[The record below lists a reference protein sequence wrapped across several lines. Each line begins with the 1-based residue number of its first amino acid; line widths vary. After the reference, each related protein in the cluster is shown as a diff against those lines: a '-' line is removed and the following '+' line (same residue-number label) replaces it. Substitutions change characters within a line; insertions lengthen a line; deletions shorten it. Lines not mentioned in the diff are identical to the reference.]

1 MYMKCYY
8 DNLTAPWER
17 SQYVR
22 FMEIILKIFG
32 NNDGFTRQHAENL
45 VLFIVICG
53 IYFWEKF

>member
-1 MYMKCYY
+1 MHMKCCY

-32 NNDGFTRQHAENL
+32 NNAGFTRQHAENL